1 MCDAK
6 HVKPPCNPFKILPFD
21 LDKWRPRSVMPS
33 QINPHY
39 ECTAAKGGCTLR
51 PHPKLAAVGV
61 LGRQGR
67 QTLWA
72 LYPYSKVES
81 TVNPTPD
88 YHLHNLAA
96 ALQEMASEYD
106 LPEVEFRV
114 TSKEVPMTGRK
125 NRSCTARGFGVHHL
139 SSPDSCDMALPTGL
153 RYQYTNVSGAFG
165 STQQCVHLPSQCS
178 RPYGATPTER
188 KRNMAFW
195 TGALWPITRCKTP
208 PEKSTRFLL
217 AVASTL
223 HPRVLNASFGNFNA
237 NDKQTMKAFAA
248 LKATATRKLD
258 RLRFSHTPFAEHDRY
273 RFLLSASPPCT
284 YTGRVGDIL
293 LSNSVLMKFSRDQ
306 QAAETLYGGLQA
318 GLHYIPLTKQNFLNE
333 IRAAQN
339 EESSS
344 GNARSRQLVANAN
357 RYARWA
363 LSRRTIKCYLL
374 RLLDGMASKLAYA
387 PERDGFFRTVL
398 ALVEANPSGYRSKE
412 VAPRLF
418 EGRSDAHA
426 IELWLPWKMKS
437 AAKRQRVQFRL
448 EHVPLDAWKRG
459 PQPAKNAECAHHEDG
474 MPTPHA
480 TPAVL
485 SGLAQ

>member
-1 MCDAK
+1 
-6 HVKPPCNPFKILPFD
+6 
-21 LDKWRPRSVMPS
+21 
-33 QINPHY
+33 
-39 ECTAAKGGCTLR
+39 
-51 PHPKLAAVGV
+51 
-61 LGRQGR
+61 
-67 QTLWA
+67 
-72 LYPYSKVES
+72 
-81 TVNPTPD
+81 
-88 YHLHNLAA
+88 
-96 ALQEMASEYD
+96 
-106 LPEVEFRV
+106 
-114 TSKEVPMTGRK
+114 MTGRK
-125 NRSCTARGFGVHHL
+125 NRRAGNSTGGIGRTAKELRGNVQTAQKGNGTHRRANRNADNRTRFRRSCKGFGFGVHHL

-165 STQQCVHLPSQCS
+165 STQQCVHLGHCS

-195 TGALWPITRCKTP
+195 TGALWPIMRCNTP

-223 HPRVLNASFGNFNA
+223 HPGVLNASFVNFNA

-248 LKATATRKLD
+248 LKATATRELD

-293 LSNSVLMKFSRDQ
+293 LSNSVLMKFSKDQ

-318 GLHYIPLTKQNFLNE
+318 GLHYIPLTKQNFLSE

-374 RLLDGMASKLAYA
+374 RLLDGMASKLAYV